1 VVDKVTKHV
10 VEGRGRSGLGW
21 GLGRGPEVGVKK
33 TNIPLFAE
41 NTIQE
46 RKWEEISSTIESFF
60 KLLLTVNHLHTFNL
74 ALSFSL

>member
-1 VVDKVTKHV
+1 VTTHV
-10 VEGRGRSGLGW
+10 VEGRGRSGLGS